1 MPKKN
6 HAKKRCARAKASA
19 AGKVS
24 AVKKA
29 PRKHARPGGQA
40 RRHSPKTPA
49 SNPAPPEAALLSA
62 TNLLPK
68 EQQRRE
74 RMSIGQALR
83 EEGIDEHEI
92 AGNYKHVM
100 VSLKGNA
107 PEAATVQKL
116 FVDVLKECSRQ
127 LEASDEAARTPS
139 RDVPVIVHLVHNVP
153 RPERPP
159 TEPGK

>member
-1 MPKKN
+1 MPKN
-6 HAKKRCARAKASA
+6 THAKKPGARAKASA
-19 AGKVS
+19 AEKVP
-24 AVKKA
+24 AVKQA
-29 PRKHARPGGQA
+29 PRKHA
-40 RRHSPKTPA
+40 RRHSPKTLA
-49 SNPAPPEAALLSA
+49 STPAPPNAALLSA
-62 TNLLPK
+62 PHLLPK
-68 EQQRRE
+68 GQQRRQ

-107 PEAATVQKL
+107 PEGATVQKL

-127 LEASDEAARTPS
+127 LEASDDAERAPS

-153 RPERPP
+153 RPERPAP
-159 TEPGK
+159 ASS